1 MLCVSRDQV
10 GVLFGHLDFVE
21 NNVLGV
27 GDGFVSDF
35 GAVEV
40 QSIIKKHLQGV
51 VDVSRIQMELLPG
64 QYIAVFLDDLVVKDR
79 GNVRGIDMPDL
90 YDYCL
95 GKLVHVQV
103 HERDWYGHLGVFLL
117 V

>member
-1 MLCVSRDQV
+1 MTQCTYLACT
-10 GVLFGHLDFVE
+10 
-21 NNVLGV
+21 LGCA
-27 GDGFVSDF
+27 S
-35 GAVEV
+35 
-40 QSIIKKHLQGV
+40 
-51 VDVSRIQMELLPG
+51 
-64 QYIAVFLDDLVVKDR
+64 DR
-79 GNVRGIDMPDL
+79 GFLLKSFGTKRISAHFFEICTSKRRSEKDYLHKPDL